1 MDSQGEVL
9 TPDTQQLKMAGYPLD
24 LYAVRLDLYDVES
37 LDIEALRVRLWG
49 IPLYT
54 YSTQWL
60 DWMSVDPYQ
69 IELLPGDGVLTCT
82 PTAGN
87 SCFTILVPTA
97 LRLSMLTAYLVL
109 LGLLSLALAALLV
122 QQSKELASAG
132 AILGVTCGSLVALVY
147 LLFTFSRQRERRTSN
162 DRPDSS
168 KRIFLSLISVAIPI
182 TIGSSV
188 TNIVYLIDNGLILNQ
203 LQNALGMTEDA
214 ANALYGNY
222 GAVSSLYQLPS
233 ALMIPFTAS
242 ILPAVAAARS
252 RRDQRGASRVSE
264 SAMRIGMLLAL
275 PAGFGLTALAGPITA
290 MLYPGYDNNV
300 AGGCLA
306 WLGIASIFVCIMLL
320 SNSILQ
326 AHGMVNLPVVIAAI
340 GGVIKLVVNY
350 VLVGIES
357 INVVGAAIGTLCCF
371 AVVAIM
377 DLFVIH
383 RIIPAPP
390 RMDRIF
396 VKPLIASGFM
406 ALAAWACHG
415 LLAKVLG
422 LLSPFQATDAAGV
435 VTGLTGMGNAIATL
449 GGIGIGVVVYVV
461 LIVAL
466 KAISKD
472 DLSLMPK
479 GDKLAKILR
488 IS

>member
-1 MDSQGEVL
+1 M
-9 TPDTQQLKMAGYPLD
+9 
-24 LYAVRLDLYDVES
+24 
-37 LDIEALRVRLWG
+37 
-49 IPLYT
+49 
-54 YSTQWL
+54 
-60 DWMSVDPYQ
+60 
-69 IELLPGDGVLTCT
+69 
-82 PTAGN
+82 
-87 SCFTILVPTA
+87 
-97 LRLSMLTAYLVL
+97 
-109 LGLLSLALAALLV
+109 
-122 QQSKELASAG
+122 
-132 AILGVTCGSLVALVY
+132 
-147 LLFTFSRQRERRTSN
+147 
-162 DRPDSS
+162 
-168 KRIFLSLISVAIPI
+168 
-182 TIGSSV
+182 
-188 TNIVYLIDNGLILNQ
+188 
-203 LQNALGMTEDA
+203 
-214 ANALYGNY
+214 
-222 GAVSSLYQLPS
+222 
-233 ALMIPFTAS
+233 
-242 ILPAVAAARS
+242 
-252 RRDQRGASRVSE
+252 
-264 SAMRIGMLLAL
+264 
-275 PAGFGLTALAGPITA
+275 
-290 MLYPGYDNNV
+290 
-300 AGGCLA
+300 
-306 WLGIASIFVCIMLL
+306 
-320 SNSILQ
+320 
-326 AHGMVNLPVVIAAI
+326 
-340 GGVIKLVVNY
+340 VNY

>member
-1 MDSQGEVL
+1 MWESIRKMWKIPELRNKILYTLGMLVLFRLVGVIPAPGVDAARVL
-9 TPDTQQLKMAGYPLD
+9 TGTATDLPILQLVNMMTGSNFANMTIMAMGITPYINASIIMQLLTIAIP
-24 LYAVRLDLYDVES
+24 
-37 LDIEALRVRLWG
+37 ALERMQRDEEGGGREKIARITRYVTVG
-49 IPLYT
+49 
-54 YSTQWL
+54 
-60 DWMSVDPYQ
+60 
-69 IELLPGDGVLTCT
+69 
-82 PTAGN
+82 
-87 SCFTILVPTA
+87 
-97 LRLSMLTAYLVL
+97 
-109 LGLLSLALAALLV
+109 LAAV
-122 QQSKELASAG
+122 Q
-132 AILGVTCGSLVALVY
+132 AIGLVA
-147 LLFTFSRQRERRTSN
+147 
-162 DRPDSS
+162 
-168 KRIFLSLISVAIPI
+168 
-182 TIGSSV
+182 
-188 TNIVYLIDNGLILNQ
+188 GL
-203 LQNALGMTEDA
+203 
-214 ANALYGNY
+214 
-222 GAVSSLYQLPS
+222 
-233 ALMIPFTAS
+233 
-242 ILPAVAAARS
+242 
-252 RRDQRGASRVSE
+252 
-264 SAMRIGMLLAL
+264 
-275 PAGFGLTALAGPITA
+275 
-290 MLYPGYDNNV
+290 GY
-300 AGGCLA
+300 
-306 WLGIASIFVCIMLL
+306 
-320 SNSILQ
+320 
-326 AHGMVNLPVVIAAI
+326 
-340 GGVIKLVVNY
+340 IKSGWFNY